1 MRPVK
6 LGFYARLALI
16 LHAVILILFI
26 MYMAKTVLI
35 PLFFAFLV
43 AMLLYPVTSFL
54 EKHRFPRG
62 IAAFLSVLIF
72 IVIIGALVWFFS
84 AQVIS
89 FSKDI
94 PRLQVRFTELLN
106 NIQDWFSRKYNID
119 DAHQRAY
126 INQSANGMMS
136 GVVNSIGTTFIGLVE
151 FVILTIFFFIFTFF
165 ILVYRGLLVKFIRAF
180 FDEDHSEKVNEVIF
194 RTRTVT
200 NSYLVGLLT
209 EMLIMVVLNVSIL
222 LILGIK
228 YAFLLG
234 ILAAVLNIIP
244 YLGIYTAMAIGMLIT
259 LANGTGTQALQ
270 FAIAL
275 VVVHFID
282 ANIILPRIVGGRV
295 KMNPLITIIAVLIGR
310 LVWGI
315 PGMFL
320 FIPLTAIIR
329 IISARIEEMKPWA
342 ILIGE
347 EKKPKGVTKAL
358 KDPADETTNS

>member
-1 MRPVK
+1 V
-6 LGFYARLALI
+6 F
-16 LHAVILILFI
+16 V
-26 MYMAKTVLI
+26 

-43 AMLLYPVTSFL
+43 AMLLYPVTCFL
-54 EKHRFPRG
+54 ERHRFPRG
-62 IAAFLSVLIF
+62 LAAFLSVLIF
-72 IVIIGALVWFFS
+72 IVIVGGLIWFFS

-94 PRLQVRFTELLN
+94 PRLQTRFMALLN
-106 NIQDWFSRKYNID
+106 DTQEWFSNKYHID
-119 DAHQRAY
+119 DAHQRSY

-136 GVVNSIGTTFIGLVE
+136 GVVNSIGTTFVGIME

-165 ILVYRGLLVKFIRAF
+165 ILMHRSLLVKFVRAF
-180 FDEDHSEKVNEVIF
+180 FADDQSEKVNEVIL
-194 RTRTVT
+194 RTRKVM
-200 NSYLVGLLT
+200 NNYLVGLMT
-209 EMLIMVVLNVSIL
+209 EMLIMVVLNISVL

-234 ILAAVLNIIP
+234 VMAAVLNIIP
-244 YLGIYTAMAIGMLIT
+244 YLGIYTSIAIGMLIT
-259 LANGTGTQALQ
+259 LANGTGNQALSY
-270 FAIAL
+270 AIAL
-275 VVVHFID
+275 VAVHFVD

-295 KMNPLITIIAVLIGR
+295 KMNPLITIIVVLLGR

-329 IISARIEEMKPWA
+329 IISARIEDMKPWA

-347 EKKPKGVTKAL
+347 EKKRKGVGENAAG
-358 KDPADETTNS
+358 PRG

>member
-26 MYMAKTVLI
+26 MNIGKTVFI

-54 EKHRFPRG
+54 ERRRFPRG

-72 IVIIGALVWFFS
+72 IVIIAALVWFFS

-94 PRLQVRFTELLN
+94 PRLQARFSELLN
-106 NIQDWFSRKYNID
+106 NTQEWFSHKYHID
-119 DAHQRAY
+119 DVQQRAY
-126 INQSANGMMS
+126 INQSANGMIS
-136 GVVNSIGTTFIGLVE
+136 GLVNNIGTTFVGILEV
-151 FVILTIFFFIFTFF
+151 VILTIFFFIFTFF
-165 ILVYRGLLVKFIRAF
+165 ILVYRKLLVKFVRAF
-180 FDEDHSEKVNEVIF
+180 FSPEQCEKVNEVIF
-194 RTRTVT
+194 KTRTVT

-209 EMLIMVVLNVSIL
+209 EMLIMAVMNVSIL

-244 YLGIYTAMAIGMLIT
+244 YLGIYTAMAIGVLIT

-270 FAIAL
+270 FALSL

-295 KMNPLITIIAVLIGR
+295 RMNPLITIIAVLIGR

-329 IISARIEEMKPWA
+329 IISARIDDMTPWA
-342 ILIGE
+342 ILIGD
-347 EKKPKGVTKAL
+347 EKKPKGIAKVVNDAAG
-358 KDPADETTNS
+358 DAS

>member
-26 MYMAKTVLI
+26 MNMGRTVFI

-43 AMLLYPVTSFL
+43 AMLLYPVASFL
-54 EKHRFPRG
+54 ERKRFPRG

-89 FSKDI
+89 FSKDM
-94 PRLQVRFTELLN
+94 PRLQARFGELLN
-106 NIQDWFSRKYNID
+106 DIQEWFSRKYHID

-126 INQSANGMMS
+126 INQSANGMIS
-136 GVVNSIGTTFIGLVE
+136 GLVNNIGTTFVGILE

-165 ILVYRGLLVKFIRAF
+165 ILVYRKLLVKFVRAF
-180 FDEDHSEKVNEVIF
+180 FPPEQCEQVNEVIF
-194 RTRTVT
+194 KTRTVT

-209 EMLIMVVLNVSIL
+209 EMLIMAVLNVSVM

-270 FAIAL
+270 FGVAL
-275 VVVHFID
+275 IIVHFLD

-295 KMNPLITIIAVLIGR
+295 KMNPLITIVAVLIGR

-329 IISARIEEMKPWA
+329 IISARIDDMKPWA

-347 EKKPKGVTKAL
+347 EKKPKGIAKAVN
-358 KDPADETTNS
+358 DAAGDAS